1 MKSKLLSCKPDLDRE
16 GLQKS
21 WTGKESGIRYYNFV
35 LEFENGTKGIAS
47 STKTEPYWNKTGREY
62 SFVVEKKPNFPDKIK
77 DIRDDNKEKYD
88 KPDFINNRNPY
99 NNEIDIYI
107 ARQVAYEQATKTFM
121 NLDMTQFEDVAK
133 VKLGIESL
141 SNKYLNYLTS
151 SGIENVT
158 LSKQQRIIKQNVLKR
173 AIEQMDI
180 PILMIKNS
188 DMIIE
193 RAREIEK
200 YILNKV
206 S

>member
-1 MKSKLLSCKPDLDRE
+1 M
-16 GLQKS
+16 
-21 WTGKESGIRYYNFV
+21 I
-35 LEFENGTKGIAS
+35 
-47 STKTEPYWNKTGREY
+47 
-62 SFVVEKKPNFPDKIK
+62 EKKPNFPDKIK
-77 DIRDDNKEKYD
+77 DIKDDNKEKYN
-88 KPDFINNRNPY
+88 KPDFINNRNSY

-133 VKLGIESL
+133 VKLGIEAL
-141 SNKYLNYLTS
+141 SNKFLNYLTS

-158 LSKQQRIIKQNVLKR
+158 LSRQQGIIKQNVLKR

-193 RAREIEK
+193 RAKEIEK
-200 YILNKV
+200 YILNKGT
-206 S
+206 

>member
-1 MKSKLLSCKPDLDRE
+1 
-16 GLQKS
+16 
-21 WTGKESGIRYYNFV
+21 
-35 LEFENGTKGIAS
+35 
-47 STKTEPYWNKTGREY
+47 
-62 SFVVEKKPNFPDKIK
+62 
-77 DIRDDNKEKYD
+77 
-88 KPDFINNRNPY
+88 
-99 NNEIDIYI
+99 
-107 ARQVAYEQATKTFM
+107 M

-133 VKLGIESL
+133 AKLGIEAL

-158 LSKQQRIIKQNVLKR
+158 LSRQQRIIKQNVLKR

-200 YILNKV
+200 YILNKGT
-206 S
+206 